1 MVGVFVRR
9 WRVAIVLFAF
19 PLAYYAATGPA
30 YRVFARDALPHVPFL
45 CLGAGWLTCVLV
57 RAMLPRAGGK
67 AIGWATAVLA
77 TVLVLP
83 SAINVWRLDR
93 ILSRPDT
100 RVEAARTLSS
110 VIVPGSRVY
119 QSGETYGQVPF
130 ELSEPPLLVD
140 VPVFDERSGQFDD
153 GKWPEWIIL
162 PRSPLVMYSRVPAAI
177 ESIVHT
183 RYDLVRHIPA
193 TRDDHP
199 RVYDQQDALY
209 LPLWDLSGVDRIGPT
224 IDVYRLRDAR

>member
-1 MVGVFVRR
+1 
-9 WRVAIVLFAF
+9 VLFAF

-45 CLGAGWLTCVLV
+45 CLGAGWLTCAVV
-57 RAMLPRAGGK
+57 RAALPQAGSR
-67 AIGWATAVLA
+67 AIGWATTVLA
-77 TVLVLP
+77 ATLLLP

-130 ELSEPPLLVD
+130 ELSLPPLLVD
-140 VPVFDERSGQFDD
+140 VATFDEASGRFDD
-153 GKWPEWIIL
+153 GKWPQWIIL
-162 PRSPLVMYSRVPAAI
+162 PRSPLVMYSRVPTAI
-177 ESIVHT
+177 ESMVRT
-183 RYDLVRHIPA
+183 RYDLVQHIPA
-193 TRDDHP
+193 TREDHP
-199 RVYDQQDALY
+199 RVYDQQDALF
-209 LPLWDLSGVDRIGPT
+209 LPLSDLSGVDRIGPT
-224 IDVYRLRDAR
+224 IDIYRLRDGR